1 MFIFTYI
8 SGVLFMSR
16 KFISLQIDALE
27 ALVEQHKGDRVTLKQ
42 IDAELSHRRIRK
54 RNTALRNHITL
65 LLKEIAVHKRTKS
78 KSTSSK
84 STNKSA
90 INNNTSPT
98 KHWETP
104 IENHDKPLVSIFE
117 RIRKKLL
124 DLRRAWIS

>member
-78 KSTSSK
+78 KST
-84 STNKSA
+84 NKSA